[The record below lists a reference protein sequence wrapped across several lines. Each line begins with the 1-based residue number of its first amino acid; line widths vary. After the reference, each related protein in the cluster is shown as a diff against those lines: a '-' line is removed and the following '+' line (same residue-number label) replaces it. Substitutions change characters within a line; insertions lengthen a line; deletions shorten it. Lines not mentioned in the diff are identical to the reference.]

1 MSKRNV
7 FWLFFFGL
15 LLVFAGA
22 VVSYTR
28 TALKSYPPTPEAF
41 EALNSSPTLQVQKT
55 SYGWV
60 FIPHSPLKGGLA
72 FYPGGLVEPEA
83 YAPPLR
89 RIAEGG
95 YRVALL
101 RVPFNLA
108 VTAQGKA
115 RDAIAEAPG
124 LRWAVGGHSLGGV
137 VASNFAQSNPDAKA
151 IVMWSS
157 YPQNDLSTLDKP
169 TLLLRGD
176 QDGVV
181 RRERLEESHAK
192 FPKNT
197 QFITLPGLDHASFG
211 GYGPQRGD
219 NAATVGKAQGWAEI
233 AQKTLAFLNAT
244 VGKPR

>member
-1 MSKRNV
+1 MSRRNI

-15 LLVFAGA
+15 LLVFAGT

-28 TALKSYPPTPEAF
+28 NALKSYPPTQA
-41 EALNSSPTLQVQKT
+41 ALQALEPSPTLQVQKT
-55 SYGWV
+55 GYGWV
-60 FIPHSPLKGGLA
+60 FIPRGTTKGGFA
-72 FYPGGLVEPEA
+72 FYPGGLVEPQA

-89 RIAEGG
+89 KIAEGG

-101 RVPFNLA
+101 QVPFNLA

-115 RDAIAEAPG
+115 RDAIAEAPN

-157 YPQNDLSTLDKP
+157 YPQNDLSALEKP

-176 QDGVV
+176 RDGVV
-181 RRERLEESHAK
+181 RKDRLEQNRAK

-197 QFITLPGLDHASFG
+197 QFVSLPGLDHASFG

-219 NAATVGKAQGWAEI
+219 NAATVGKEEGWDLI
-233 AQKTLAFLNAT
+233 AKRTLEFLDKLP
-244 VGKPR
+244 GQ